1 MKILIIAYH
10 FYPDVTPRAFRAFE
24 LTKQLVRE
32 GHSVKVLLPSSS
44 YNYTEVCKKY
54 NFSVDFIKYHKNSDL
69 TLGVENTTNFWL
81 KVLIRK
87 LFKNMLYCI
96 FPSGR
101 NTKFYFYYL
110 YKKLMDYN
118 EYQDMIIS
126 IATPYDTHI
135 GTALAISKN
144 KYLRD
149 STIKIAD
156 YGDPLYKNPALP
168 NCPFYFW
175 IDKFIASKFDIIT
188 IPTEKALSIY
198 TNFKKKE
205 NIKIIPQGFNFND
218 IRIAN
223 YKGNDV
229 PTFAYAGLFYENI
242 RNPKPLMD
250 FLLKLHGDGI
260 DFIFIVYTQINNF
273 NNMKLL
279 NKYKNILGDKLIINH
294 VIPRDEVIYELSK
307 MDFLINLE
315 NISSSQ
321 VPSKLVDYSLT
332 KRPIYSFS
340 QEDFSEVIFRQ
351 FMNRNYSNKY
361 EINIDNYN
369 IENICRQFIELMK
382 LDNRK

>member
-24 LTKQLVRE
+24 LTKQFVRE
-32 GHSVKVLLPSSS
+32 GYSVKVLLPRSD
-44 YNYTEVCKKY
+44 YDYAKVCKKY
-54 NFSVDFIKYHKNSDL
+54 NFSVDFVDYRKTSDS
-69 TLGVENTTNFWL
+69 TSDVANTTNFWL
-81 KVLIRK
+81 KALLRK
-87 LFKNMLYCI
+87 LFKKIFYCV

-110 YKKLMDYN
+110 YKKLIDHN

-135 GTALAISKN
+135 GTAMAINKN

-149 STIKIAD
+149 TATKIAE

-205 NIKIIPQGFNFND
+205 NIKIISQGFDFNE
-218 IRIAN
+218 IKITK
-223 YKGNDV
+223 YKINDV
-229 PTFAYAGLFYENI
+229 PTFAYAGLFYETI

-250 FLLKLHGDGI
+250 FLLKLHGDDI
-260 DFIFIVYTQINNF
+260 DFVFIVYTQINNF

-279 NKYKNILGDKLIINH
+279 NKYKNILGEKLVINH
-294 VIPRDEVIYELSK
+294 VIPREDVIYELSK

-321 VPSKLVDYSLT
+321 VPSKLIDYSLT

-340 QEDFSEVIFRQ
+340 QEDFSEVIFQQ
-351 FMNRNYSNKY
+351 FLNKNYSKKN
-361 EINIDNYN
+361 EINIDNFN
-369 IENICRQFIELMK
+369 IENICKQFIQLMK